1 MMKRK
6 LVWTA
11 VLAAMVAAGTT
22 GVYAAPTLED
32 HETRIVDLE
41 KLTDKIDDRSE
52 TDHLA
57 IKGLKQNK
65 ADKAETE
72 AAIKENK
79 DMITQE
85 LKDRKSADRILN
97 KAIADEASA
106 REQAVAEEAA
116 AREAADNDIKEKL
129 ETEANFRKLN
139 VKDLNKRV
147 DTVQGNVDK
156 ERHARMQM
164 DMKLH
169 GLIKDEASAREEAD
183 KRLQA
188 NIDTE
193 ATTREEADKRLQAN
207 IDTEATTREEA
218 DKRLQTNIDT
228 EATTREEADKRLQA
242 NIDTEATTRGEADK
256 RLQTNIDTEASAR
269 KAGDTFLQG
278 QIDSLHTETNKG
290 LAKVTA
296 LTGLHPL
303 DFDPANKWNV
313 AVATGTYKSETSVAL
328 GAFYRPNRDV
338 MFSFGS
344 SISNGDN
351 AYTFGA
357 SVKLGRGSSMKGTA
371 SVSELYDM
379 IGRMQEQLALQQ
391 KKIEELE
398 AKK

>member
-11 VLAAMVAAGTT
+11 VLAAMVATGTT

-106 REQAVAEEAA
+106 RE
-116 AREAADNDIKEKL
+116 
-129 ETEANFRKLN
+129 
-139 VKDLNKRV
+139 
-147 DTVQGNVDK
+147 
-156 ERHARMQM
+156 
-164 DMKLH
+164 
-169 GLIKDEASAREEAD
+169 EAD

-193 ATTREEADKRLQAN
+193 ATTRE
-207 IDTEATTREEA
+207 
-218 DKRLQTNIDT
+218 
-228 EATTREEADKRLQA
+228 
-242 NIDTEATTRGEADK
+242 EADK

>member
-193 ATTREEADKRLQAN
+193 ATTREEADKRLQ
-207 IDTEATTREEA
+207 
-218 DKRLQTNIDT
+218 
-228 EATTREEADKRLQA
+228 
-242 NIDTEATTRGEADK
+242 
-256 RLQTNIDTEASAR
+256 TNIDTEASAR
-269 KAGDTFLQG
+269 KAGDRFLQG

>member
-1 MMKRK
+1 MKRK

-41 KLTDKIDDRSE
+41 NLTNKIDDRSE

-97 KAIADEASA
+97 KAIADEVSA

-188 NIDTE
+188 NID
-193 ATTREEADKRLQAN
+193 A
-207 IDTEATTREEA
+207 
-218 DKRLQTNIDT
+218 
-228 EATTREEADKRLQA
+228 
-242 NIDTEATTRGEADK
+242 EATTRGEADK

>member
-97 KAIADEASA
+97 KAIADEVSA

-188 NIDTE
+188 NID
-193 ATTREEADKRLQAN
+193 A
-207 IDTEATTREEA
+207 
-218 DKRLQTNIDT
+218 
-228 EATTREEADKRLQA
+228 
-242 NIDTEATTRGEADK
+242 EATTRGEADK

>member
-11 VLAAMVAAGTT
+11 VLAAMVATGTT

-85 LKDRKSADRILN
+85 LKDRESADRILN

-106 REQAVAEEAA
+106 
-116 AREAADNDIKEKL
+116 
-129 ETEANFRKLN
+129 
-139 VKDLNKRV
+139 
-147 DTVQGNVDK
+147 
-156 ERHARMQM
+156 
-164 DMKLH
+164 
-169 GLIKDEASAREEAD
+169 
-183 KRLQA
+183 
-188 NIDTE
+188 
-193 ATTREEADKRLQAN
+193 REEADKRLQAN

-228 EATTREEADKRLQA
+228 EASAREEADKRLQA
-242 NIDTEATTRGEADK
+242 NIDTEATTREEADK
-256 RLQTNIDTEASAR
+256 RLQANIDTEASAR

-357 SVKLGRGSSMKGTA
+357 SVKLGRGSSMKRTA

>member
-41 KLTDKIDDRSE
+41 NLTNKIDDRSE

-106 REQAVAEEAA
+106 REQAVAKEAA

-193 ATTREEADKRLQAN
+193 ATTRE
-207 IDTEATTREEA
+207 
-218 DKRLQTNIDT
+218 
-228 EATTREEADKRLQA
+228 
-242 NIDTEATTRGEADK
+242 EADK

>member
-11 VLAAMVAAGTT
+11 VLAAMVATGTT

-85 LKDRKSADRILN
+85 LKDRESADRILN

-106 REQAVAEEAA
+106 REEADKRLQA
-116 AREAADNDIKEKL
+116 NI
-129 ETEANFRKLN
+129 
-139 VKDLNKRV
+139 
-147 DTVQGNVDK
+147 DT
-156 ERHARMQM
+156 
-164 DMKLH
+164 
-169 GLIKDEASAREEAD
+169 EASAREEAD

-193 ATTREEADKRLQAN
+193 ATTRE
-207 IDTEATTREEA
+207 
-218 DKRLQTNIDT
+218 
-228 EATTREEADKRLQA
+228 
-242 NIDTEATTRGEADK
+242 EADK

>member
-207 IDTEATTREEA
+207 IDTEA
-218 DKRLQTNIDT
+218 
-228 EATTREEADKRLQA
+228 
-242 NIDTEATTRGEADK
+242 
-256 RLQTNIDTEASAR
+256 SAR

-391 KKIEELE
+391 KKIEEME

>member
-41 KLTDKIDDRSE
+41 NLTNKIDDRSE

-169 GLIKDEASAREEAD
+169 GLIKDEASARE
-183 KRLQA
+183 
-188 NIDTE
+188 
-193 ATTREEADKRLQAN
+193 
-207 IDTEATTREEA
+207 
-218 DKRLQTNIDT
+218 
-228 EATTREEADKRLQA
+228 
-242 NIDTEATTRGEADK
+242 EADK

>member
-32 HETRIVDLE
+32 HETHIVDLE
-41 KLTDKIDDRSE
+41 NLTNKIDDRSE

-169 GLIKDEASAREEAD
+169 GLIKDEASA
-183 KRLQA
+183 
-188 NIDTE
+188 
-193 ATTREEADKRLQAN
+193 
-207 IDTEATTREEA
+207 
-218 DKRLQTNIDT
+218 
-228 EATTREEADKRLQA
+228 REEADKRLQA

-391 KKIEELE
+391 KKIEEME

>member
-193 ATTREEADKRLQAN
+193 A
-207 IDTEATTREEA
+207 
-218 DKRLQTNIDT
+218 
-228 EATTREEADKRLQA
+228 
-242 NIDTEATTRGEADK
+242 
-256 RLQTNIDTEASAR
+256 SAR

>member
-41 KLTDKIDDRSE
+41 NLTNKIDDRSE

-188 NIDTE
+188 NID
-193 ATTREEADKRLQAN
+193 A
-207 IDTEATTREEA
+207 
-218 DKRLQTNIDT
+218 
-228 EATTREEADKRLQA
+228 
-242 NIDTEATTRGEADK
+242 EATTRGEADK

-344 SISNGDN
+344 SSSNGDN

>member
-11 VLAAMVAAGTT
+11 VLAAMVAAGTM

-41 KLTDKIDDRSE
+41 NLTNKIDDRSE

-188 NIDTE
+188 NID
-193 ATTREEADKRLQAN
+193 A
-207 IDTEATTREEA
+207 
-218 DKRLQTNIDT
+218 
-228 EATTREEADKRLQA
+228 
-242 NIDTEATTRGEADK
+242 EATTRGEADK

-391 KKIEELE
+391 KKIEEME

>member
-11 VLAAMVAAGTT
+11 VLAAMVATGTT

-72 AAIKENK
+72 AAIKKNK

-97 KAIADEASA
+97 KAIA
-106 REQAVAEEAA
+106 
-116 AREAADNDIKEKL
+116 
-129 ETEANFRKLN
+129 
-139 VKDLNKRV
+139 
-147 DTVQGNVDK
+147 
-156 ERHARMQM
+156 
-164 DMKLH
+164 
-169 GLIKDEASAREEAD
+169 DEASAREEAD

-207 IDTEATTREEA
+207 IDA
-218 DKRLQTNIDT
+218 
-228 EATTREEADKRLQA
+228 
-242 NIDTEATTRGEADK
+242 EATTRGEADK

>member
-41 KLTDKIDDRSE
+41 NLTNKIDDRSE

-193 ATTREEADKRLQAN
+193 ATTR
-207 IDTEATTREEA
+207 
-218 DKRLQTNIDT
+218 
-228 EATTREEADKRLQA
+228 
-242 NIDTEATTRGEADK
+242 GEADK
-256 RLQTNIDTEASAR
+256 RLQTNIDTETSAR

>member
-41 KLTDKIDDRSE
+41 NLTNKIDDRSE

-97 KAIADEASA
+97 KAIADEVSA

-188 NIDTE
+188 NID
-193 ATTREEADKRLQAN
+193 A
-207 IDTEATTREEA
+207 
-218 DKRLQTNIDT
+218 
-228 EATTREEADKRLQA
+228 
-242 NIDTEATTRGEADK
+242 EATTRGEADK

>member
-106 REQAVAEEAA
+106 RE
-116 AREAADNDIKEKL
+116 
-129 ETEANFRKLN
+129 
-139 VKDLNKRV
+139 
-147 DTVQGNVDK
+147 
-156 ERHARMQM
+156 
-164 DMKLH
+164 
-169 GLIKDEASAREEAD
+169 EAD

-188 NIDTE
+188 
-193 ATTREEADKRLQAN
+193 
-207 IDTEATTREEA
+207 
-218 DKRLQTNIDT
+218 NIDT

-269 KAGDTFLQG
+269 KAGDRFLQG

>member
-11 VLAAMVAAGTT
+11 VLAAMVAAGTM

-41 KLTDKIDDRSE
+41 NLTNKIDDRSE

-193 ATTREEADKRLQAN
+193 ATTR
-207 IDTEATTREEA
+207 
-218 DKRLQTNIDT
+218 
-228 EATTREEADKRLQA
+228 
-242 NIDTEATTRGEADK
+242 GEADK

-296 LTGLHPL
+296 LTSLHPL

>member
-32 HETRIVDLE
+32 HETHIVDLE
-41 KLTDKIDDRSE
+41 NLTNKIDDRSE

-188 NIDTE
+188 NID
-193 ATTREEADKRLQAN
+193 A
-207 IDTEATTREEA
+207 
-218 DKRLQTNIDT
+218 
-228 EATTREEADKRLQA
+228 
-242 NIDTEATTRGEADK
+242 EATTRGEADK

-391 KKIEELE
+391 KKIEEME

>member
-11 VLAAMVAAGTT
+11 VLAAMVATGTT

-169 GLIKDEASAREEAD
+169 GLIKDEASAR
-183 KRLQA
+183 
-188 NIDTE
+188 
-193 ATTREEADKRLQAN
+193 
-207 IDTEATTREEA
+207 
-218 DKRLQTNIDT
+218 
-228 EATTREEADKRLQA
+228 
-242 NIDTEATTRGEADK
+242 
-256 RLQTNIDTEASAR
+256 

>member
-11 VLAAMVAAGTT
+11 VLAAMVATGTT

-85 LKDRKSADRILN
+85 LKDRESADRILN

-106 REQAVAEEAA
+106 RE
-116 AREAADNDIKEKL
+116 
-129 ETEANFRKLN
+129 
-139 VKDLNKRV
+139 
-147 DTVQGNVDK
+147 
-156 ERHARMQM
+156 
-164 DMKLH
+164 
-169 GLIKDEASAREEAD
+169 EAD

-188 NIDTE
+188 
-193 ATTREEADKRLQAN
+193 
-207 IDTEATTREEA
+207 
-218 DKRLQTNIDT
+218 
-228 EATTREEADKRLQA
+228 
-242 NIDTEATTRGEADK
+242 
-256 RLQTNIDTEASAR
+256 NIDTEASAR

>member
-1 MMKRK
+1 MKRK

-41 KLTDKIDDRSE
+41 NLTNKIDDRSE

-188 NIDTE
+188 NID
-193 ATTREEADKRLQAN
+193 A
-207 IDTEATTREEA
+207 
-218 DKRLQTNIDT
+218 
-228 EATTREEADKRLQA
+228 
-242 NIDTEATTRGEADK
+242 EATTRGEADK
-256 RLQTNIDTEASAR
+256 RLQTNIDTETSAR

>member
-11 VLAAMVAAGTT
+11 VLAAMVATGTT

-85 LKDRKSADRILN
+85 LKDRESADRILN
-97 KAIADEASA
+97 KAIA
-106 REQAVAEEAA
+106 
-116 AREAADNDIKEKL
+116 
-129 ETEANFRKLN
+129 
-139 VKDLNKRV
+139 
-147 DTVQGNVDK
+147 
-156 ERHARMQM
+156 
-164 DMKLH
+164 
-169 GLIKDEASAREEAD
+169 DEASAREEAD

-218 DKRLQTNIDT
+218 DKRLQ
-228 EATTREEADKRLQA
+228 A
-242 NIDTEATTRGEADK
+242 
-256 RLQTNIDTEASAR
+256 NIDTEASAR

-357 SVKLGRGSSMKGTA
+357 SVKLGRGSSMKRTA

>member
-41 KLTDKIDDRSE
+41 NLTNKIDDRSE

-147 DTVQGNVDK
+147 DTVQGNVDT

-183 KRLQA
+183 KRLQ
-188 NIDTE
+188 
-193 ATTREEADKRLQAN
+193 
-207 IDTEATTREEA
+207 
-218 DKRLQTNIDT
+218 TNIDT
-228 EATTREEADKRLQA
+228 ET
-242 NIDTEATTRGEADK
+242 
-256 RLQTNIDTEASAR
+256 SAR

>member
-11 VLAAMVAAGTT
+11 VLAAMVATGTT

-106 REQAVAEEAA
+106 RE
-116 AREAADNDIKEKL
+116 
-129 ETEANFRKLN
+129 
-139 VKDLNKRV
+139 
-147 DTVQGNVDK
+147 
-156 ERHARMQM
+156 
-164 DMKLH
+164 
-169 GLIKDEASAREEAD
+169 
-183 KRLQA
+183 
-188 NIDTE
+188 
-193 ATTREEADKRLQAN
+193 EADKRLQAN

-228 EATTREEADKRLQA
+228 EASAREEADKRLQA
-242 NIDTEATTRGEADK
+242 NIDTEATTREEADK

>member
-207 IDTEATTREEA
+207 IDTEA
-218 DKRLQTNIDT
+218 
-228 EATTREEADKRLQA
+228 
-242 NIDTEATTRGEADK
+242 
-256 RLQTNIDTEASAR
+256 SAR

-303 DFDPANKWNV
+303 DFDPANKWNI

>member
-41 KLTDKIDDRSE
+41 NLTNKIDDRSE

-207 IDTEATTREEA
+207 IDTEA
-218 DKRLQTNIDT
+218 
-228 EATTREEADKRLQA
+228 
-242 NIDTEATTRGEADK
+242 
-256 RLQTNIDTEASAR
+256 SAR

>member
-11 VLAAMVAAGTT
+11 VLAAMVAAGTM

-41 KLTDKIDDRSE
+41 NLTNKIDDRSE

-193 ATTREEADKRLQAN
+193 ATTR
-207 IDTEATTREEA
+207 
-218 DKRLQTNIDT
+218 
-228 EATTREEADKRLQA
+228 
-242 NIDTEATTRGEADK
+242 GEADK

-313 AVATGTYKSETSVAL
+313 AVATGTYKRETSVAL

>member
-106 REQAVAEEAA
+106 RE
-116 AREAADNDIKEKL
+116 
-129 ETEANFRKLN
+129 
-139 VKDLNKRV
+139 
-147 DTVQGNVDK
+147 
-156 ERHARMQM
+156 
-164 DMKLH
+164 
-169 GLIKDEASAREEAD
+169 EAD

-218 DKRLQTNIDT
+218 D
-228 EATTREEADKRLQA
+228 E
-242 NIDTEATTRGEADK
+242 

>member
-1 MMKRK
+1 M
-6 LVWTA
+6 
-11 VLAAMVAAGTT
+11 
-22 GVYAAPTLED
+22 
-32 HETRIVDLE
+32 
-41 KLTDKIDDRSE
+41 
-52 TDHLA
+52 
-57 IKGLKQNK
+57 KQNK

-188 NIDTE
+188 NID
-193 ATTREEADKRLQAN
+193 A
-207 IDTEATTREEA
+207 
-218 DKRLQTNIDT
+218 
-228 EATTREEADKRLQA
+228 
-242 NIDTEATTRGEADK
+242 EATTRGEADK

>member
-22 GVYAAPTLED
+22 EVYAAPTLED

-41 KLTDKIDDRSE
+41 NLTNKIDDRSE

-193 ATTREEADKRLQAN
+193 ATTREEV
-207 IDTEATTREEA
+207 
-218 DKRLQTNIDT
+218 DKRLQTS
-228 EATTREEADKRLQA
+228 
-242 NIDTEATTRGEADK
+242 
-256 RLQTNIDTEASAR
+256 IDTEASAR

>member
-1 MMKRK
+1 
-6 LVWTA
+6 
-11 VLAAMVAAGTT
+11 MVAAGTT

-41 KLTDKIDDRSE
+41 NLTNKIDDRSE

-183 KRLQA
+183 KRLQ
-188 NIDTE
+188 
-193 ATTREEADKRLQAN
+193 
-207 IDTEATTREEA
+207 
-218 DKRLQTNIDT
+218 TNIDT
-228 EATTREEADKRLQA
+228 ET
-242 NIDTEATTRGEADK
+242 
-256 RLQTNIDTEASAR
+256 SAR

>member
-193 ATTREEADKRLQAN
+193 A
-207 IDTEATTREEA
+207 
-218 DKRLQTNIDT
+218 
-228 EATTREEADKRLQA
+228 
-242 NIDTEATTRGEADK
+242 
-256 RLQTNIDTEASAR
+256 SAR

-357 SVKLGRGSSMKGTA
+357 SVKLGRGSSIKGTA

>member
-11 VLAAMVAAGTT
+11 VLAAMVATGTT

-85 LKDRKSADRILN
+85 LKDRESADRILN
-97 KAIADEASA
+97 KAIA
-106 REQAVAEEAA
+106 
-116 AREAADNDIKEKL
+116 
-129 ETEANFRKLN
+129 
-139 VKDLNKRV
+139 
-147 DTVQGNVDK
+147 
-156 ERHARMQM
+156 
-164 DMKLH
+164 
-169 GLIKDEASAREEAD
+169 DEASAREEAD

-207 IDTEATTREEA
+207 IDTEATTRE
-218 DKRLQTNIDT
+218 
-228 EATTREEADKRLQA
+228 
-242 NIDTEATTRGEADK
+242 EADK

>member
-11 VLAAMVAAGTT
+11 VLAAMVATGTT

-193 ATTREEADKRLQAN
+193 A
-207 IDTEATTREEA
+207 
-218 DKRLQTNIDT
+218 
-228 EATTREEADKRLQA
+228 
-242 NIDTEATTRGEADK
+242 
-256 RLQTNIDTEASAR
+256 SAR

>member
-193 ATTREEADKRLQAN
+193 ATTREEAD
-207 IDTEATTREEA
+207 E
-218 DKRLQTNIDT
+218 
-228 EATTREEADKRLQA
+228 
-242 NIDTEATTRGEADK
+242 